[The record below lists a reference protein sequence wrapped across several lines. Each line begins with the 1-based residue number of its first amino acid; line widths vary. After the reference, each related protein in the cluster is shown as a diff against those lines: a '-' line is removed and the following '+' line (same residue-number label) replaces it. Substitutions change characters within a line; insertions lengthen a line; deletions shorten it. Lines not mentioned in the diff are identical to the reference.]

1 MRSLKKDQF
10 IFHVCLLVLDI
21 QINEIVLTLKIVTCT
36 YIKPCREIYYCIP
49 YLLVT
54 SPVTNIRHL
63 IFIFDSSALTL
74 PMSNGHQNLSLLFI
88 TYYLT
93 CHSFC
98 SPNAPPIVHFL
109 ILSQLTGNIVITPQ
123 LLLQAVLCPFDTA
136 SKTSQLKIKSN
147 IITNLKKILQ
157 IFSMVYNVSN
167 DLTFCLSLLCTQ
179 PSLQTHT
186 KLPCSCGDV

>member
-1 MRSLKKDQF
+1 MRKKYVIWEKQGRGIHFTTFTQDSLHFDIESAQQSSLATSNIAHKSQSTVMRSLKKDQF

-109 ILSQLTGNIVITPQ
+109 ILS
-123 LLLQAVLCPFDTA
+123 
-136 SKTSQLKIKSN
+136 
-147 IITNLKKILQ
+147 
-157 IFSMVYNVSN
+157 
-167 DLTFCLSLLCTQ
+167 
-179 PSLQTHT
+179 
-186 KLPCSCGDV
+186 